1 MDNLTHSLV
10 GLTAA
15 KAGLEKLSPG
25 ATALCL
31 LAASAPDVDI
41 VTLIFRGRWSFLEHH
56 RGITHS
62 IVGTLALV
70 VLLPLVFYLIDR
82 LIAQLEK
89 RKPRVKLKGLL
100 LVSLAVT
107 ATHPFLDWTNNYGV
121 RLLLPWNARWFYGDF
136 LFVIDPFFWMVLGGA
151 SFLLTSKSKKQLI
164 AWLVVALI
172 PTYLVL
178 VRSAGETP
186 SSNNIPLRLFWIT
199 GLVVL
204 VILCR
209 TKIGREGSARVAI
222 VALVTVAIYSC
233 ALAAIHV
240 VALRR
245 ATVQAGNIANSH
257 TERLLRV
264 AAMPTVA
271 NPTAWLCVLET
282 DRATYRFNLSVPGN
296 LPDAPQVVRFEKPV
310 APAADVVARAAE
322 DDRAQVFLGFARFP
336 VVRVIGDDCLTQT
349 LVQFADLRYTEPGKG
364 RGTFSLDVPVECPVV
379 EAR

>member
-1 MDNLTHSLV
+1 
-10 GLTAA
+10 
-15 KAGLEKLSPG
+15 
-25 ATALCL
+25 
-31 LAASAPDVDI
+31 
-41 VTLIFRGRWSFLEHH
+41 
-56 RGITHS
+56 
-62 IVGTLALV
+62 
-70 VLLPLVFYLIDR
+70 
-82 LIAQLEK
+82 
-89 RKPRVKLKGLL
+89 LL